1 MCNRGGGDDGSQ
13 GCLLISYISWC
24 RDKTL
29 YLLLPRTLRDPPVQ
43 DTIDSPETTYRSGS
57 NARRPRSHTPPGCI
71 LACMGSSCFMHP
83 SLGYCLLA
91 RRLRGGVSFP
101 VQGWRAGLAWVGF
114 TMYKRFS
121 VYSISFFISLAVLAR
136 RQFTISG
143 LLFYRNKICKCA
155 VNGCGFQVV
164 TLYRV
169 RRCSSTRVYIYI
181 YNEQCSPITPYSI
194 NIRQFHYSTLPRVS
208 S

>member
-1 MCNRGGGDDGSQ
+1 MCNGGRGEDDGSQ

-91 RRLRGGVSFP
+91 RRLRGVFP
-101 VQGWRAGLAWVGF
+101 FPCRAGVQGWPGWV
-114 TMYKRFS
+114 
-121 VYSISFFISLAVLAR
+121 LPC
-136 RQFTISG
+136 ISG
-143 LLFYRNKICKCA
+143 FLFIPFR
-155 VNGCGFQVV
+155 
-164 TLYRV
+164 
-169 RRCSSTRVYIYI
+169 SSFPWLFLQDANLRSRVYCFTGIKSV
-181 YNEQCSPITPYSI
+181 NA
-194 NIRQFHYSTLPRVS
+194 L
-208 S
+208 